1 MIDAKDRNRIYREIL
16 AEFDKMQN
24 SNGNTRLSFGICAY
38 FITGGNNYDI
48 NNFPEIIKYKPWDY
62 SVNKYGGYWFSP
74 NGIDAITIRRNILLQ
89 AIKETET
96 KTNNMRQSKVIAIFK
111 GQNGSCGYETKKEYT
126 LVIRHHIGA
135 LIQIEDI
142 NGGGWCEYGSMVSF
156 LENWDNIRASN

>member
-1 MIDAKDRNRIYREIL
+1 MRNRKHEKPSNAKYNIYGRQWTCVQIL
-16 AEFDKMQN
+16 PKQQLWH
-24 SNGNTRLSFGICAY
+24 SNYIC
-38 FITGGNNYDI
+38 
-48 NNFPEIIKYKPWDY
+48 
-62 SVNKYGGYWFSP
+62 P